1 MRSEIAFAS
10 SCILSMILGCALAG
24 NEDNLACRKLLPF
37 RWYNCGPMKAVRYHG
52 PGQPFRLEEVE
63 RREPEPGEVLIQVT
77 ASGMCHTELHFRSG
91 LLDLGVAPI
100 TMGHEV
106 VGRIAAVGDSVS
118 PDRIDE
124 RVIVYYYLGC
134 WECAYCRAGDE
145 HLCPRLRAEYGFIS
159 DGGYAE
165 YVTVPARNAVP
176 LPPAISDVEAA
187 PIGCGVTTAVH
198 AMKIAEPRVGEWV
211 LVYGI
216 GGVGY
221 GLLQLARVGGVRTI
235 AVGRSAAKLDKAL
248 ELGAEFVVNAA
259 VEPVTE
265 RIRDITGGTGVDA
278 VFECV
283 GTEESMREASAV
295 LGRRGRLVFIGY
307 SSDSFT
313 VHPIQLVVFE
323 QKIFGAVGATLN
335 DLYEAVDLV
344 ARGAVRTVVGRTL
357 PLEQFESGLSAL
369 ERGELV
375 GRAVLVPDA

>member
-1 MRSEIAFAS
+1 
-10 SCILSMILGCALAG
+10 
-24 NEDNLACRKLLPF
+24 
-37 RWYNCGPMKAVRYHG
+37 
-52 PGQPFRLEEVE
+52 
-63 RREPEPGEVLIQVT
+63 
-77 ASGMCHTELHFRSG
+77 MCHTELHFKSG

-106 VGRIAAVGDSVS
+106 VGRIAAVGEGVA
-118 PDRIDE
+118 PERVGE

-134 WECAYCRAGDE
+134 WECSYCRAGDE

-176 LPPAISDVEAA
+176 LPAEIPDIEAA
-187 PIGCGVTTAVH
+187 PIGCGVSTAVH
-198 AMKIAEPRVGEWV
+198 AAKIAEPQVGEWV
-211 LVYGI
+211 VVYGV

-221 GLLQLARVGGVRTI
+221 GLIQLARATGARTI

-248 ELGAEFVVNAA
+248 EMGAEFVVDAA
-259 VEPVTE
+259 SEPVAE
-265 RIRDITGGTGVDA
+265 RIREITRGVGADV

-283 GTEESMREASAV
+283 GTEESMKEASAA

-307 SSDSFT
+307 SPDSFT

-323 QKIFGAVGATLN
+323 QKVMGSVGATLN
-335 DLYEAVDLV
+335 DLYESVDLV
-344 ARGAVRTVVGRTL
+344 ARGVVRTVVDRTL
-357 PLEQFESGLSAL
+357 PLERFESGLSAL

-375 GRAVLVPDA
+375 GRAVLVPGA

>member
-176 LPPAISDVEAA
+176 LPDSIDDVAAA

-198 AMKIAEPRVGEWV
+198 AAALAEPAVGEWV
-211 LVYGI
+211 VVYGV
-216 GGVGY
+216 GGVGL
-221 GLLQLARVGGVRTI
+221 GLVQLARAMGTRVVAVSRTE
-235 AVGRSAAKLDKAL
+235 RKLAAARA
-248 ELGAEFVVNAA
+248 LGA
-259 VEPVTE
+259 
-265 RIRDITGGTGVDA
+265 GTTVD
-278 VFECV
+278 
-283 GTEESMREASAV
+283 
-295 LGRRGRLVFIGY
+295 
-307 SSDSFT
+307 
-313 VHPIQLVVFE
+313 
-323 QKIFGAVGATLN
+323 
-335 DLYEAVDLV
+335 
-344 ARGAVRTVVGRTL
+344 
-357 PLEQFESGLSAL
+357 
-369 ERGELV
+369 
-375 GRAVLVPDA
+375 

>member
-1 MRSEIAFAS
+1 
-10 SCILSMILGCALAG
+10 
-24 NEDNLACRKLLPF
+24 
-37 RWYNCGPMKAVRYHG
+37 MKAVRYYG
-52 PGQPFRLEEVE
+52 PGQPFRLEEVD
-63 RREPEPGEVLIQVT
+63 RREPGAGEVLVRVT
-77 ASGMCHTELHFRSG
+77 ASGMCHTELHFKSG

-106 VGRIAAVGDSVS
+106 VGRIAATGEGVP
-118 PDRIDE
+118 PDRVDE

-134 WECAYCRAGDE
+134 MECAYCRVGDE
-145 HLCPRLRAEYGFIS
+145 HLCPNLRAEYGFIS

-176 LPPAISDVEAA
+176 LPAGISDAEAA

-198 AMKIAEPRVGEWV
+198 ATKIAEPQVGEWV
-211 LVYGI
+211 VVYGA

-221 GLLQLARVGGVRTI
+221 GLIQLARARGARTI
-235 AVGRSAAKLDKAL
+235 AVGRSAAKLEKAL
-248 ELGAEFVVNAA
+248 NLGAEVAANATD
-259 VEPVTE
+259 EPVAE
-265 RIRDITGGTGVDA
+265 RIREITGGAGADV

-283 GTEESMREASAV
+283 GTEESMREASSA

-307 SSDSFT
+307 SPDSFT

-323 QKIFGAVGATLN
+323 QKVMGSVGATLE

-344 ARGAVRTVVGRTL
+344 ERGVVRTVIDRTL
-357 PLEQFESGLSAL
+357 PLEQFESGLNAL

-375 GRAVLVPDA
+375 GRAVLVPAPQDA